1 MLKSLQNL
9 FLILKN
15 LELHKAQFEILQKIK
30 KTLHTIKE
38 SMKTF
43 LTFKKNY
50 FQIILTCLKN
60 EIIHFLSLV
69 SIPQLTEDQSRD
81 LNLYCLR

>member
-1 MLKSLQNL
+1 
-9 FLILKN
+9 
-15 LELHKAQFEILQKIK
+15 
-30 KTLHTIKE
+30 
-38 SMKTF
+38 MKTF